1 MNKKV
6 KENKLDFICILQNTL
21 IYLTLING
29 RHLDLKQAEQAK
41 KKLPY
46 ELIK

>member
-21 IYLTLING
+21 ING

-41 KKLPY
+41 NKLPY
-46 ELIK
+46 KLIK